1 MNFASNLQKLRKRE
15 NMSQEALAE
24 KLDVTRQSVS
34 KWESGASYPEMDKL
48 ISICKI
54 FNVDMDTL
62 VNGDVLDE
70 KKQDKETTI
79 NTKDL
84 LDKFNTLMKKI
95 VCLFES
101 MSFKE
106 IIEFLVTVFLLII
119 IILIGTIPKD
129 IIENLIGDGLLY
141 DIAYVGPTLNTIFCL
156 IVDILYSVFAIVVF
170 IYVLKI
176 KYLDRIKIKEETNKE
191 IVVKE
196 KEKRVEEVEK
206 VIIKDNNS
214 NSNSLTR
221 TLAKIIIYIIKF
233 FVVCFLI
240 GPLICIVVLAVMLGF
255 EVLFVFKGLPLI
267 GILLF
272 TIAGLIISALCFE
285 VPLNFV
291 INHKNNYKRVM
302 ITLLISLIIII
313 IGSIIFAFEFFSLTY
328 VDSLPIDVKT
338 KEITETLPMS
348 NDLNT
353 VGYYHNDIKYVVDDS
368 LTDKI
373 EVTVTYYDYL
383 VDYNIEVELHN
394 DSLLVYMNSPKEFS
408 FKDALDKISD
418 DIKDGKIYNYDR
430 LNEYK
435 VTIKTSNNNINIIKN
450 NNEEF
455 FNENN
460 S

>member
-1 MNFASNLQKLRKRE
+1 MFFASNLQKLRKRE

-62 VNGDVLDE
+62 VNGDVDIDSP
-70 KKQDKETTI
+70 DKEATI
-79 NTKDL
+79 NTKDI

-106 IIEFLVTVFLLII
+106 IIEFLVTVFLLVII
-119 IILIGTIPKD
+119 IIVGTIPKD
-129 IIENLIGDGLLY
+129 IIENLIGTNLLEG
-141 DIAYVGPTLNTIFCL
+141 ITYVGPTLNTLFRL
-156 IVDILYSVFAIVVF
+156 IVDILYSVFAIVIF
-170 IYVLKI
+170 AYVLKI
-176 KYLDRIKIKEETNKE
+176 KYLDRIKIKEDTDKE
-191 IVVKE
+191 IVAKV

-206 VIIKDNNS
+206 VIIKDNSS

-221 TLAKIIIYIIKF
+221 LLAKIIIYIIKF
-233 FVVCFLI
+233 FVVLFLFA
-240 GPLICIVVLAVMLGF
+240 PLICIVVLAVMLGF
-255 EVLFVFKGLPLI
+255 EVLFVIKGLPI
-267 GILLF
+267 VGILLW
-272 TIAGLIISALCFE
+272 TIAGLIITALCFE

-302 ITLLISLIIII
+302 ITLLISLVIVI
-313 IGSIIFAFEFFSLTY
+313 IGSIIFASHFFSITY
-328 VDSLPIDVKT
+328 VNELPKDVKT
-338 KEITETLPMS
+338 KEISETLPMT
-348 NDLNT
+348 NNFKT
-353 VGYYHNDIKYVVDDS
+353 IGYYYNDIEYVVDDS
-368 LTDKI
+368 LTDEI
-373 EVTVTYYDYL
+373 EVDVTYYDYL
-383 VDYNIEVELHN
+383 IDNNIEIEVHN
-394 DSLLVYMNSPKEFS
+394 NNLLVYMDSPKEFS
-408 FKDALDKISD
+408 FKEALDKVSK
-418 DIKDGKIYNYDR
+418 DIKDGKIYNYDK

-435 VTIKTSNNNINIIKN
+435 VTIKTSSNNINIIKN
-450 NNEEF
+450 NNKEF

>member
-1 MNFASNLQKLRKRE
+1 MFFASNLQKLRKRE

-62 VNGDVLDE
+62 VNGDVDIDSP
-70 KKQDKETTI
+70 DKEATI
-79 NTKDL
+79 NTKDI

-106 IIEFLVTVFLLII
+106 IIEFLVTVFLLVII
-119 IILIGTIPKD
+119 IIVGTIPKD
-129 IIENLIGDGLLY
+129 IIENLIGTNLLEG
-141 DIAYVGPTLNTIFCL
+141 ITYVGPTLNTLFRL
-156 IVDILYSVFAIVVF
+156 IVDILYSVFAIVIF
-170 IYVLKI
+170 AYVLKI
-176 KYLDRIKIKEETNKE
+176 KYLDRIKIKEDTDKE
-191 IVVKE
+191 IVAKV

-206 VIIKDNNS
+206 VIIKDNSS

-221 TLAKIIIYIIKF
+221 LLAKIIIYIIKF
-233 FVVCFLI
+233 FVVLFLFA
-240 GPLICIVVLAVMLGF
+240 PLICIVVLAVMLGF
-255 EVLFVFKGLPLI
+255 EVLFVIKGLPLL
-267 GILLF
+267 GILLW
-272 TIAGLIISALCFE
+272 TIAGIIISALCFE

-302 ITLLISLIIII
+302 ITLLISLVIVI
-313 IGSIIFAFEFFSLTY
+313 IGSIIFASHFFSITY
-328 VDSLPIDVKT
+328 VNELPKDVKT
-338 KEITETLPMS
+338 KEISETLPMT
-348 NDLNT
+348 NNFKT
-353 VGYYHNDIKYVVDDS
+353 IGYYYNDIEYVVDDS
-368 LTDKI
+368 LTDEI
-373 EVTVTYYDYL
+373 EVDVTYYNYL
-383 VDYNIEVELHN
+383 IDNNIEIEVHN
-394 DSLLVYMNSPKEFS
+394 NNLLVYMDSPKEFS
-408 FKDALDKISD
+408 FKEALDKVSK
-418 DIKDGKIYNYDR
+418 DIKDGKIYNYDK

-435 VTIKTSNNNINIIKN
+435 VTIKTSSNNINIIKN
-450 NNEEF
+450 NNKEF

>member
-15 NMSQEALAE
+15 NMSQEVLAE

-62 VNGDVLDE
+62 VNGDVDE
-70 KKQDKETTI
+70 KKDTNKEATI

-141 DIAYVGPTLNTIFCL
+141 DIAYVGPALNTIFTF
-156 IVDILYSVFAIVVF
+156 IVDILYSVFSIVIF

-176 KYLDRIKIKEETNKE
+176 KYLDRIKIKEDTDKE
-191 IVVKE
+191 IVAKE
-196 KEKRVEEVEK
+196 KEKRVEEVER
-206 VIIKDNNS
+206 VIIKDN

-233 FVVCFLI
+233 FVVLFLFA
-240 GPLICIVVLAVMLGF
+240 PLICIVVFAVMLGF
-255 EVLFVFKGLPLI
+255 EVLFVIKGLPLI
-267 GILLF
+267 GILLW
-272 TIAGLIISALCFE
+272 TIAGIIITSLCFE

-338 KEITETLPMS
+338 KEITETLPMTS
-348 NDLNT
+348 DFKT
-353 VGYYHNDIKYVVDDS
+353 IGYYHNDIEYVVDAS
-368 LTDKI
+368 LTDRV

-394 DSLLVYMNSPKEFS
+394 DNLLVYMDSPKEFS

-418 DIKDGKIYNYDR
+418 DIKDGKIYNYDK

-435 VTIKTSNNNINIIKN
+435 VTIKTSSNNSNIIDFLRN
-450 NNEEF
+450 
-455 FNENN
+455 
-460 S
+460 

>member
-1 MNFASNLQKLRKRE
+1 MNFVSNLQKLRKRE

-62 VNGDVLDE
+62 VNGVLDE

-79 NTKDL
+79 NTKDI

-141 DIAYVGPTLNTIFCL
+141 DIAYVGPVLNTIFCL
-156 IVDILYSVFAIVVF
+156 IIDILYSVFAIVVF

-176 KYLDRIKIKEETNKE
+176 KYLDRIKIKEDVNKE

-206 VIIKDNNS
+206 VIIKDNTG
-214 NSNSLTR
+214 SNSLTR
-221 TLAKIIIYIIKF
+221 LLAKIIIYIIKF
-233 FVVCFLI
+233 FVVLFLFA
-240 GPLICIVVLAVMLGF
+240 PLICIVVLAVMLGF
-255 EVLFVFKGLPLI
+255 EVLFVIKGLPLI
-267 GILLF
+267 GILLW
-272 TIAGLIISALCFE
+272 TIAGIIISALCFE

-328 VDSLPIDVKT
+328 VDDLPKDVKT
-338 KEITETLPMS
+338 KEISETLPMT
-348 NDLNT
+348 NDFKT
-353 VGYYHNDIKYVVDDS
+353 IGYYHNDIEYVVDDS

-394 DSLLVYMNSPKEFS
+394 DNLLVYMDSPKEFS
-408 FKDALDKISD
+408 FKDALDEISD
-418 DIKDGKIYNYDR
+418 DIKEGKIYNYDR

-435 VTIKTSNNNINIIKN
+435 VTIKTSSNNIDIIKS
-450 NNEEF
+450 NNERYID
-455 FNENN
+455 EN
-460 S
+460 

>member
-1 MNFASNLQKLRKRE
+1 MNFASNLQKLRKKE

-24 KLDVTRQSVS
+24 RLDVTRQSVS

-62 VNGDVLDE
+62 VNGDVLEE
-70 KKQDKETTI
+70 KTQEKETVI

-106 IIEFLVTVFLLII
+106 IIEFLVTVFLLIL
-119 IILIGTIPKD
+119 IILVGTIPKD
-129 IIENLIGDGLLY
+129 IIENLIGTNLLY
-141 DIAYVGPTLNTIFCL
+141 GITYVGPTLNTIFRL
-156 IVDILYSVFAIVVF
+156 IVDILYSVFAIVIF

-176 KYLDRIKIKEETNKE
+176 KYLDRIKIKEDINKE
-191 IVVKE
+191 IVAKV

-206 VIIKDNNS
+206 VIIKDNS
-214 NSNSLTR
+214 SNSLSR

-233 FVVCFLI
+233 FIICFLAA
-240 GPLICIVVLAVMLGF
+240 PLICIVVLAVLLGF
-255 EVLFVFKGLPLI
+255 EVLFVFKGLPII

-348 NDLNT
+348 DDLNT
-353 VGYYHNDIKYVVDDS
+353 VGYYHNDIEYVVDDS

-383 VDYNIEVELHN
+383 VDNNIEVELHN
-394 DSLLVYMNSPKEFS
+394 NNLLIYEGSPKEFS
-408 FKDALDKISD
+408 FKEAIDKISD
-418 DIKDGKIYNYDR
+418 DIKDGKIYNYDK
-430 LNEYK
+430 LYEYK
-435 VTIKTSNNNINIIKN
+435 VTIKTSSNNIDIINRN
-450 NNEEF
+450 NLAF
-455 FNENN
+455 YDENN

>member
-1 MNFASNLQKLRKRE
+1 MNFASNLQKLRKE
-15 NMSQEALAE
+15 ANISQEALAE

-62 VNGDVLDE
+62 VNGDVLEE
-70 KKQDKETTI
+70 KKQDKESTI

-95 VCLFES
+95 VFLFES

-129 IIENLIGDGLLY
+129 IIENLIGTNLLY
-141 DIAYVGPTLNTIFCL
+141 GITYVGPTLNTIFRL
-156 IVDILYSVFAIVVF
+156 IVDILYSVFSIVIF

-176 KYLDRIKIKEETNKE
+176 KYLDRIKIKEDTNKE
-191 IVVKE
+191 IVAKV

-206 VIIKDNNS
+206 VIIKDNS
-214 NSNSLTR
+214 SSNSLTR

-233 FVVCFLI
+233 FIILFLLLPLI
-240 GPLICIVVLAVMLGF
+240 GIVVLAVMLGF

-267 GILLF
+267 GILLW
-272 TIAGLIISALCFE
+272 TIALFIISALCFE

-302 ITLLISLIIII
+302 ITLLVSLVIII

-328 VDSLPIDVKT
+328 VDGLPKDVKT
-338 KEITETLPMS
+338 KEIRETLPMT
-348 NDLNT
+348 NDFKT
-353 VGYYHNDIKYVVDDS
+353 IGYYYNDIDYVVDDS

-373 EVTVTYYDYL
+373 EVNVTYYDYL
-383 VDYNIEVELHN
+383 IDNNIKIEVHN
-394 DSLLVYMNSPKEFS
+394 SNLLVYMDSPKEFS
-408 FKDALDKISD
+408 FKDALDEVSN
-418 DIKDGKIYNYDR
+418 DIKEGKIYNYDK

-435 VTIKTSNNNINIIKN
+435 VTIKTSSNNINIIKSN
-450 NNEEF
+450 NKAY

>member
-34 KWESGASYPEMDKL
+34 KWESGATYPEMDKL

-62 VNGDVLDE
+62 VNGDVEEESKQE
-70 KKQDKETTI
+70 KDSSI

-84 LDKFNTLMKKI
+84 LNKFNILMKKI

-106 IIEFLVTVFLLII
+106 IIEFLVTVFLLIL
-119 IILIGTIPKD
+119 LISAGTIAKD
-129 IIENLIGDGLLY
+129 IIENLIGTNLLY
-141 DIAYVGPTLNTIFCL
+141 GITYVGPTLNTIFRL
-156 IVDILYSVFAIVVF
+156 IVDILYIFFSIVIF

-176 KYLDRIKIKEETNKE
+176 KYLDRIKIKENTDKE
-191 IVVKE
+191 IVIKE

-206 VIIKDNNS
+206 VIIKDD
-214 NSNSLTR
+214 NSNSLSK
-221 TLAKIIIYIIKF
+221 TLAKIMIYIIKF
-233 FVVCFLI
+233 FIICFLVA
-240 GPLICIVVLAVMLGF
+240 PLICIIVLAVILGF

-267 GILLF
+267 GILLW
-272 TIAGLIISALCFE
+272 TIVALIISAICFE

-291 INHKNNYKRVM
+291 INHKNNYKRIM

-328 VDSLPIDVKT
+328 VDNLPKNVKT
-338 KEITETLPMS
+338 KEITETVPMS
-348 NDLNT
+348 NDLKM
-353 VGYYHNDIKYVVDDS
+353 VEYYHNDVEYVVDDS

-383 VDYNIEVELHN
+383 IDNNIEVKLHN
-394 DSLLVYMNSPKEFS
+394 NNLLIYISSPKEFS
-408 FKDALDKISD
+408 FKKVIDKISD
-418 DIKDGKIYNYDR
+418 DIKDGKIYNYDK

-435 VTIKTSNNNINIIKN
+435 VTIKASRNNIDIISKN
-450 NNEEF
+450 NLDF

-460 S
+460 F

>member
-1 MNFASNLQKLRKRE
+1 MFFASNLQKLRKKE

-141 DIAYVGPTLNTIFCL
+141 DIAYVGPALNTIFTF
-156 IVDILYSVFAIVVF
+156 IIDILYSVFAIVVF

-176 KYLDRIKIKEETNKE
+176 KYLDRIKIKEDVNKE

-196 KEKRVEEVEK
+196 KEKKVEEVEK
-206 VIIKDNNS
+206 VIIKDNTG
-214 NSNSLTR
+214 SNSLTR
-221 TLAKIIIYIIKF
+221 LLAKIIIYIIKF
-233 FVVCFLI
+233 FVVLFLFA
-240 GPLICIVVLAVMLGF
+240 PLICIVVLAVMLGF
-255 EVLFVFKGLPLI
+255 EVLFVIKGLPLI
-267 GILLF
+267 GILLW
-272 TIAGLIISALCFE
+272 TIAGIIISALCFE

-328 VDSLPIDVKT
+328 VDSLPIDIKT
-338 KEITETLPMS
+338 KEISETLPMT
-348 NDLNT
+348 NDFKT
-353 VGYYHNDIKYVVDDS
+353 IGYYHNDIEYVVDDN

-394 DSLLVYMNSPKEFS
+394 DNLLVYMDSPKEFS
-408 FKDALDKISD
+408 FKDALDEISD
-418 DIKDGKIYNYDR
+418 DIKGGKIYNYDK

-435 VTIKTSNNNINIIKN
+435 VTIKTSSNNIDIIKN
-450 NNEEF
+450 NNESY

>member
-1 MNFASNLQKLRKRE
+1 MFFASNLQKLRKRE

-54 FNVDMDTL
+54 FSVDMDTL

-79 NTKDL
+79 NTKDI

-119 IILIGTIPKD
+119 IILIGTVPKD

-141 DIAYVGPTLNTIFCL
+141 DIAYVGPALNTIFTF
-156 IVDILYSVFAIVVF
+156 IIDILYSVFSIVIF

-176 KYLDRIKIKEETNKE
+176 KYLDRIKIKEDTDKE

-206 VIIKDNNS
+206 VIIKDT

-233 FVVCFLI
+233 FVVLFLFA
-240 GPLICIVVLAVMLGF
+240 PLICIVVLAVMLGF
-255 EVLFVFKGLPLI
+255 EVLFVIKGLPLI
-267 GILLF
+267 GILLW

-313 IGSIIFAFEFFSLTY
+313 IGSIIFAFEFFSITY

-348 NDLNT
+348 NDFKT
-353 VGYYHNDIKYVVDDS
+353 IGYYHNDIEYVVDDS
-368 LTDKI
+368 LTDRVEI
-373 EVTVTYYDYL
+373 TVTYYDYL
-383 VDYNIEVELHN
+383 INNNVEIDVH
-394 DSLLVYMNSPKEFS
+394 DSNLLVYIDSPKEFS
-408 FKDALDKISD
+408 FKEALDKISE
-418 DIKDGKIYNYDR
+418 DIKDGKIYNYDK

-435 VTIKTSNNNINIIKN
+435 VTIKTSSNNINIIKN
-450 NNEEF
+450 NNKEF

>member
-141 DIAYVGPTLNTIFCL
+141 DIAYVGPTLDTIFCL
-156 IVDILYSVFAIVVF
+156 IVDILYSVFSIVIF

-206 VIIKDNNS
+206 VIIKDNN
-214 NSNSLTR
+214 NSLTR

-233 FVVCFLI
+233 FVVLFLFA
-240 GPLICIVVLAVMLGF
+240 PLICIVVLAVMLGF
-255 EVLFVFKGLPLI
+255 EVLFVMKGLPLI
-267 GILLF
+267 GILLW
-272 TIAGLIISALCFE
+272 TIAGLIISVLCFE

-328 VDSLPIDVKT
+328 VDSLPKNVKT

-394 DSLLVYMNSPKEFS
+394 DSLLVYMDSPKEFS
-408 FKDALDKISD
+408 FKDALDEISD

-435 VTIKTSNNNINIIKN
+435 VTIKTSSNNIDIIKN
-450 NNEEF
+450 NNESY

>member
-1 MNFASNLQKLRKRE
+1 MNFASNLQKLRKKA

-24 KLDVTRQSVS
+24 LLDVTRQSVS
-34 KWESGASYPEMDKL
+34 KWESSVTYPEMDKL

-62 VNGDVLDE
+62 VNGNVLEE
-70 KKQDKETTI
+70 KKQEKDSTI

-119 IILIGTIPKD
+119 ILLIGTVPKD
-129 IIENLIGDGLLY
+129 IIENLIGTNLLY
-141 DIAYVGPTLNTIFCL
+141 GITYVGPTLNTIFRL
-156 IVDILYSVFAIVVF
+156 IVDILYSVFAIVIF

-176 KYLDRIKIKEETNKE
+176 KYLDRIKIKEDSNKE

-206 VIIKDNNS
+206 VIIKDNS
-214 NSNSLTR
+214 SNSLTR
-221 TLAKIIIYIIKF
+221 TLANIIIYIVKF
-233 FVVCFLI
+233 FVVCFLAA
-240 GPLICIVVLAVMLGF
+240 PLICIVVLAVVLGF
-255 EVLFVFKGLPLI
+255 LVLFVIKGIPLV

-272 TIAGLIISALCFE
+272 TVAGLIISALCFE

-302 ITLLISLIIII
+302 ISLLVSIIIII

-328 VDSLPIDVKT
+328 VDELPKDAKR

-348 NDLNT
+348 NNLRT
-353 VGYYHNDIKYVVDDS
+353 VGYYRSDIEFIEDDTLS
-368 LTDKI
+368 NTI

-383 VDYNIEVELHN
+383 VDNNIEIDIHDN
-394 DSLLVYMNSPKEFS
+394 NLLIYEDSPKEFS
-408 FKDALDKISD
+408 FKEALDKVSD
-418 DIKDGKIYNYDR
+418 DIKEGKVYNYDR
-430 LNEYK
+430 LYDYK
-435 VTIKTSNNNINIIKN
+435 VTIKTSSDNINIIKSN
-450 NNEEF
+450 NKTFN
-455 FNENN
+455 NENN

>member
-34 KWESGASYPEMDKL
+34 KWESGATYPEMDKL

-62 VNGDVLDE
+62 VNGDVEEESKQE
-70 KKQDKETTI
+70 KDSSI

-84 LDKFNTLMKKI
+84 LNKFNILMKKI

-106 IIEFLVTVFLLII
+106 IIEFLVTVFLLIL
-119 IILIGTIPKD
+119 LISAGTIAKD
-129 IIENLIGDGLLY
+129 IIENLIGTNLLY
-141 DIAYVGPTLNTIFCL
+141 GITYVGPTLNTIFRL
-156 IVDILYSVFAIVVF
+156 IVDILYIFFSIVIF

-176 KYLDRIKIKEETNKE
+176 KYLDRIKIKENTDKE
-191 IVVKE
+191 IVIKE

-206 VIIKDNNS
+206 VIIKDD
-214 NSNSLTR
+214 NSNSLSR

-233 FVVCFLI
+233 FIICFLVA
-240 GPLICIVVLAVMLGF
+240 PLICIIVLALILGF

-267 GILLF
+267 GILLW
-272 TIAGLIISALCFE
+272 TIVALMISAICFE

-291 INHKNNYKRVM
+291 INHKNNYKRIM

-328 VDSLPIDVKT
+328 VDNLPKDAKT
-338 KEITETLPMS
+338 KEITETVPMS
-348 NDLNT
+348 NDLRI
-353 VGYYHNDIKYVVDDS
+353 VEYYHNDVEYVVDDS
-368 LTDKI
+368 LTDEV

-383 VDYNIEVELHN
+383 IDNNIEVELHN
-394 DSLLVYMNSPKEFS
+394 NNLLIYMGGPKEFS
-408 FKDALDKISD
+408 FKKAIDKISD
-418 DIKDGKIYNYDR
+418 DIKDGKIYNYDK
-430 LNEYK
+430 LKEYK
-435 VTIKTSNNNINIIKN
+435 VTIKASRNNIDIIYKN
-450 NNEEF
+450 NLDF

-460 S
+460 F

>member
-1 MNFASNLQKLRKRE
+1 MFFASNLQKLRKRE

-62 VNGDVLDE
+62 VNGDVE
-70 KKQDKETTI
+70 KNIKQDKESSI

-106 IIEFLVTVFLLII
+106 IIEFLVTVFLLIL
-119 IILIGTIPKD
+119 IILIGTIPKEL
-129 IIENLIGDGLLY
+129 IESLIGNGLLY
-141 DIAYVGPTLNTIFCL
+141 DIGYIGPTLNNIFRL
-156 IVDILYSVFAIVVF
+156 IVDILYSVFSIVVF

-176 KYLDRIKIKEETNKE
+176 KYLDRIKIKEDTDKE

-206 VIIKDNNS
+206 IIIKDNNS
-214 NSNSLTR
+214 SNSLTR

-240 GPLICIVVLAVMLGF
+240 APLICIVVFAVMIGF
-255 EVLFVFKGLPLI
+255 LVLFVVKGLPLL
-267 GILLF
+267 GILLWV
-272 TIAGLIISALCFE
+272 IAALIISAICFE

-291 INHKNNYKRVM
+291 INHKNNYKRIM

-313 IGSIIFAFEFFSLTY
+313 IGSIIFAFHFFSITY
-328 VDSLPIDVKT
+328 VDSLPSDAKT
-338 KEITETLPMS
+338 KEIKEIYNMNSELTIYD
-348 NDLNT
+348 N
-353 VGYYHNDIKYVVDDS
+353 YYTDIEYVIDDS

-373 EVTVTYYDYL
+373 EVSVTYYDYL
-383 VDYNIEVELHN
+383 IDRNIEIELHN
-394 DSLLVYMNSPKEFS
+394 NNLTIYEDGPKELS
-408 FKDALDKISD
+408 FNKILDKISD
-418 DIKDGKIYNYDR
+418 DFKDKKIYNYDK

-435 VTIKTSNNNINIIKN
+435 VTIKSSSNNINIIKN
-450 NNEEF
+450 N
-455 FNENN
+455 

>member
-79 NTKDL
+79 NTKDI

-141 DIAYVGPTLNTIFCL
+141 DIAYVGPAFNTIFTF
-156 IVDILYSVFAIVVF
+156 IIDILYSVFAIVVF

-176 KYLDRIKIKEETNKE
+176 KYLDRIKIKEDVNKE

-196 KEKRVEEVEK
+196 KEKKVEEVEK
-206 VIIKDNNS
+206 VIIKDNTG
-214 NSNSLTR
+214 SNSLTR
-221 TLAKIIIYIIKF
+221 LLAKIIIYIIKF
-233 FVVCFLI
+233 FVVLFLFA
-240 GPLICIVVLAVMLGF
+240 PLICIVVLAVMLGF
-255 EVLFVFKGLPLI
+255 EVLFVIKGLPLI
-267 GILLF
+267 GILLW
-272 TIAGLIISALCFE
+272 TIAGIIISALCFE

-313 IGSIIFAFEFFSLTY
+313 IGSIIFSFEFFSLTY
-328 VDSLPIDVKT
+328 VDSLPIDIKT
-338 KEITETLPMS
+338 KEISETLPMT
-348 NDLNT
+348 NDFKT
-353 VGYYHNDIKYVVDDS
+353 IGYYHNDIEYVVDDS

-418 DIKDGKIYNYDR
+418 DIKDGKIYNYDK

-435 VTIKTSNNNINIIKN
+435 VTIKTSSNNIDIIKN
-450 NNEEF
+450 NNESY

>member
-1 MNFASNLQKLRKRE
+1 MFFASNLQKLRKRE
-15 NMSQEALAE
+15 NMSQEALTE

-62 VNGDVLDE
+62 VNGDVDIE
-70 KKQDKETTI
+70 KVDKESSI

-106 IIEFLVTVFLLII
+106 IIEFLVTVFLLIL
-119 IILIGTIPKD
+119 IILIGTIPKEL
-129 IIENLIGDGLLY
+129 IESLIGNGLLY
-141 DIAYVGPTLNTIFCL
+141 DIGYIGPTLNNIFRL
-156 IVDILYSVFAIVVF
+156 IVDILYSVFSIVVF

-176 KYLDRIKIKEETNKE
+176 KYLDRIKIKEDTDKE

-206 VIIKDNNS
+206 IIIKDNNS
-214 NSNSLTR
+214 SNSLTR

-233 FVVCFLI
+233 FVVCFLVV
-240 GPLICIVVLAVMLGF
+240 PLICIVVFAVMIGF
-255 EVLFVFKGLPLI
+255 LVLFVVKGLPLL
-267 GILLF
+267 GVLLWV
-272 TIAGLIISALCFE
+272 IASLIISAICFE

-291 INHKNNYKRVM
+291 INHKNNYKRIM

-313 IGSIIFAFEFFSLTY
+313 IGSIIFAFNFFSITY
-328 VDSLPIDVKT
+328 VDSLPNDVKT
-338 KEITETLPMS
+338 KEIKEIYNMNSELTIYD
-348 NDLNT
+348 N
-353 VGYYHNDIKYVVDDS
+353 YYTDIEYVIDDS

-373 EVTVTYYDYL
+373 EVSVTYYDYL
-383 VDYNIEVELHN
+383 IDRNIEIELHN
-394 DSLLVYMNSPKEFS
+394 NNLTIYEDGPKELS
-408 FKDALDKISD
+408 FNKILDKISD
-418 DIKDGKIYNYDR
+418 DFKDKKIYNYDK

-435 VTIKTSNNNINIIKN
+435 VTIKSSSNNINIIKN
-450 NNEEF
+450 NY
-455 FNENN
+455 
-460 S
+460 

>member
-1 MNFASNLQKLRKRE
+1 MFFASNLQKLRKRE

-62 VNGDVLDE
+62 VNGDVDE
-70 KKQDKETTI
+70 KKDTNKETTI

-141 DIAYVGPTLNTIFCL
+141 DIAYVGPALNTIFTF
-156 IVDILYSVFAIVVF
+156 IVDILYSVFSIVIF

-176 KYLDRIKIKEETNKE
+176 KYLDRIKINEDTDKE
-191 IVVKE
+191 IVAKV
-196 KEKRVEEVEK
+196 KEKRVEEVER
-206 VIIKDNNS
+206 VIIKDN

-233 FVVCFLI
+233 FVVLFLFA
-240 GPLICIVVLAVMLGF
+240 PLICIVVFAVMLGF
-255 EVLFVFKGLPLI
+255 EVLFVIKGLPLI
-267 GILLF
+267 GILLW
-272 TIAGLIISALCFE
+272 TIAGIIITSLCFE

-338 KEITETLPMS
+338 KDIIETLPMTS
-348 NDLNT
+348 DFKT
-353 VGYYHNDIKYVVDDS
+353 IGYYHNDIKYVVDDS
-368 LTDKI
+368 LTDRV

-394 DSLLVYMNSPKEFS
+394 DNLLVYMDSPKEFS

-418 DIKDGKIYNYDR
+418 DIKDGKIYNYDK

-435 VTIKTSNNNINIIKN
+435 VTIKTSSDNINIIKN
-450 NNEEF
+450 NNKEF

>member
-1 MNFASNLQKLRKRE
+1 MNFASNLQKLRKKE

-24 KLDVTRQSVS
+24 RLDVTRQSVS

-62 VNGDVLDE
+62 VNGDVLEE
-70 KKQDKETTI
+70 KTQEKETVI

-106 IIEFLVTVFLLII
+106 IIEFLVTVFLLIL
-119 IILIGTIPKD
+119 IILVGTIPKD
-129 IIENLIGDGLLY
+129 IIENLIGTNLLY
-141 DIAYVGPTLNTIFCL
+141 GITYVGPTLNTIFRL
-156 IVDILYSVFAIVVF
+156 IVDILYSVFAIVIF

-176 KYLDRIKIKEETNKE
+176 KYLDRIKIKEDINKE
-191 IVVKE
+191 IVAKV

-206 VIIKDNNS
+206 VIIKDNS
-214 NSNSLTR
+214 SNSLSR

-233 FVVCFLI
+233 FVVCFLAA
-240 GPLICIVVLAVMLGF
+240 PLICIVVLAVMLGF
-255 EVLFVFKGLPLI
+255 EVLFVFKGLPII

-328 VDSLPIDVKT
+328 VDSLPKDAKT

-348 NDLNT
+348 DDLTT
-353 VGYYHNDIKYVVDDS
+353 VGYYHNDIEYVVDDS

-383 VDYNIEVELHN
+383 VDNNIEVELHN
-394 DSLLVYMNSPKEFS
+394 NNLLIYEGSPKEFS
-408 FKDALDKISD
+408 FKEAIEKISD
-418 DIKDGKIYNYDR
+418 DIKDGKIYNYDK
-430 LNEYK
+430 LYEYK
-435 VTIKTSNNNINIIKN
+435 VTIKTSSNNIDIINSN
-450 NNEEF
+450 NLAF
-455 FNENN
+455 YDENN

>member
-1 MNFASNLQKLRKRE
+1 MNFASNLQKLRKKE

-34 KWESGASYPEMDKL
+34 KWESGSSYPEMDKL

-141 DIAYVGPTLNTIFCL
+141 DIAYVGPVLNTIFCL
-156 IVDILYSVFAIVVF
+156 IIDILYSVFAIVVF

-214 NSNSLTR
+214 NSLTR

-240 GPLICIVVLAVMLGF
+240 GPLICIVALAVMLGF
-255 EVLFVFKGLPLI
+255 EVLFVIKGLPLI
-267 GILLF
+267 GILLW
-272 TIAGLIISALCFE
+272 TIAGIIISALCFE

-328 VDSLPIDVKT
+328 VDSLPIDIKT
-338 KEITETLPMS
+338 KEISETLPMT
-348 NDLNT
+348 NDFKT
-353 VGYYHNDIKYVVDDS
+353 IGYYHNDIEYVVDDN

-394 DSLLVYMNSPKEFS
+394 DNLLVYMDNPKEFS
-408 FKDALDKISD
+408 FKDALDEISA

-435 VTIKTSNNNINIIKN
+435 VTIKTSSNNIDIIKN
-450 NNEEF
+450 NNKEF

>member
-106 IIEFLVTVFLLII
+106 IIEFLVTVFLLTI

-141 DIAYVGPTLNTIFCL
+141 DIAYVGPVLNTIFCL
-156 IVDILYSVFAIVVF
+156 IIDILYSVFAIVVF

-176 KYLDRIKIKEETNKE
+176 KYLDRIKIKEDVNKE

-196 KEKRVEEVEK
+196 KEKKVEEVEK
-206 VIIKDNNS
+206 VIIKDNTG
-214 NSNSLTR
+214 SNSLTR
-221 TLAKIIIYIIKF
+221 LLAKIIIYIIKF
-233 FVVCFLI
+233 FVVLFLFA
-240 GPLICIVVLAVMLGF
+240 PLICIVVLAVMLGF
-255 EVLFVFKGLPLI
+255 EVLFVIKGLPLI
-267 GILLF
+267 GILLW
-272 TIAGLIISALCFE
+272 TIAGIIISALCFE

-328 VDSLPIDVKT
+328 VDSLPIDIKT
-338 KEITETLPMS
+338 KEITETLPMT
-348 NDLNT
+348 NDFKT
-353 VGYYHNDIKYVVDDS
+353 IGYYHNDIEYVVDDN

-394 DSLLVYMNSPKEFS
+394 DNLLVYMDSPKEFS
-408 FKDALDKISD
+408 FKDALDEISD
-418 DIKDGKIYNYDR
+418 DIKGGKIYNYDK

-435 VTIKTSNNNINIIKN
+435 VTIKTSSNNIDIIKN
-450 NNEEF
+450 NNESY

>member
-1 MNFASNLQKLRKRE
+1 MNFASNLQKLRKKE
-15 NMSQEALAE
+15 NMSQEVLAE
-24 KLDVTRQSVS
+24 RLDVTRQSVS

-62 VNGDVLDE
+62 VNGDVLEE
-70 KKQDKETTI
+70 KTQEKETVI

-106 IIEFLVTVFLLII
+106 IIEFLVTVFLLIL
-119 IILIGTIPKD
+119 IILVGTIPKD
-129 IIENLIGDGLLY
+129 IIENLIGTNLLY
-141 DIAYVGPTLNTIFCL
+141 GITYVGPTLNTIFRL
-156 IVDILYSVFAIVVF
+156 IVDILYSVFAIVIF

-176 KYLDRIKIKEETNKE
+176 KYLDRIKIKEDINKE
-191 IVVKE
+191 IVAKV

-206 VIIKDNNS
+206 VIIKDNS
-214 NSNSLTR
+214 SNSLSR

-233 FVVCFLI
+233 FVVCFLAA
-240 GPLICIVVLAVMLGF
+240 PLICIVVLAVLLGF
-255 EVLFVFKGLPLI
+255 EVLFVFKGLPII

-328 VDSLPIDVKT
+328 VDSLPKDAKT

-348 NDLNT
+348 DDLNT
-353 VGYYHNDIKYVVDDS
+353 VGYYHNDIEYVVDDS

-373 EVTVTYYDYL
+373 EVTVTYYYYL
-383 VDYNIEVELHN
+383 VDNNIEVELHN
-394 DSLLVYMNSPKEFS
+394 NNLLIYEGSPKEFS
-408 FKDALDKISD
+408 FKEAIDKISD
-418 DIKDGKIYNYDR
+418 DIKDGKIYNYDK
-430 LNEYK
+430 LYEYK
-435 VTIKTSNNNINIIKN
+435 VTIKTSSNNIDIINRN
-450 NNEEF
+450 NLAF
-455 FNENN
+455 YDENN

>member
-1 MNFASNLQKLRKRE
+1 MFFASNLQKLRKKE

-141 DIAYVGPTLNTIFCL
+141 DIAYVGPALNTIFTF
-156 IVDILYSVFAIVVF
+156 IIDILYSVFAIVVF

-176 KYLDRIKIKEETNKE
+176 KYLDRIKIKEDVNKE

-196 KEKRVEEVEK
+196 KEKKVEEVEK
-206 VIIKDNNS
+206 VIIKDNS
-214 NSNSLTR
+214 SNSLSR

-233 FVVCFLI
+233 FIICFLVA
-240 GPLICIVVLAVMLGF
+240 PLICIVVLAVMLGF
-255 EVLFVFKGLPLI
+255 EVLFIIKGLPLI
-267 GILLF
+267 GILLW
-272 TIAGLIISALCFE
+272 TIAGLIISAFCFE

-348 NDLNT
+348 NDFKT
-353 VGYYHNDIKYVVDDS
+353 IGYYHNDIEYVVDDS
-368 LTDKI
+368 LTDRVEI
-373 EVTVTYYDYL
+373 TVTYYDYL
-383 VDYNIEVELHN
+383 INNNVEIDVH
-394 DSLLVYMNSPKEFS
+394 DSNLLVYIDSPKEFS
-408 FKDALDKISD
+408 FKEALDKISD
-418 DIKDGKIYNYDR
+418 DIKDGKIYNYDK
-430 LNEYK
+430 LYEYK

-450 NNEEF
+450 NNKEF

>member
-34 KWESGASYPEMDKL
+34 KWESGATYPEMDKL

-62 VNGDVLDE
+62 VNGDVEEENKLE
-70 KKQDKETTI
+70 KDSSI

-84 LDKFNTLMKKI
+84 LNKFNILMKKI

-106 IIEFLVTVFLLII
+106 IIEFLVTVFLLIL
-119 IILIGTIPKD
+119 LISAGTIAKD
-129 IIENLIGDGLLY
+129 IIENLIGTNILY
-141 DIAYVGPTLNTIFCL
+141 GITYVGPTLNTIFRL
-156 IVDILYSVFAIVVF
+156 IVDILYIFFSIVIF

-176 KYLDRIKIKEETNKE
+176 KYLDRIKIKENTDKE
-191 IVVKE
+191 IVIKE

-206 VIIKDNNS
+206 VIIKDD
-214 NSNSLTR
+214 NSNSLSK
-221 TLAKIIIYIIKF
+221 TLAKIMIYIIKF
-233 FVVCFLI
+233 FIICFLVA
-240 GPLICIVVLAVMLGF
+240 PLICIIVLAVILGF

-267 GILLF
+267 GILLW
-272 TIAGLIISALCFE
+272 TIVALIISAICFE

-291 INHKNNYKRVM
+291 INHKNNYKRIM

-328 VDSLPIDVKT
+328 VDNLPKNVKT
-338 KEITETLPMS
+338 KEITETVPMS
-348 NDLNT
+348 NDLKM
-353 VGYYHNDIKYVVDDS
+353 VEYYHNDVEYVVDDS

-383 VDYNIEVELHN
+383 IDNNIEVKLHN
-394 DSLLVYMNSPKEFS
+394 NNLLIYISSPKEFS
-408 FKDALDKISD
+408 FKKVIDKISD
-418 DIKDGKIYNYDR
+418 DIKGGKIYNYDK

-435 VTIKTSNNNINIIKN
+435 VTIKASRNNIDIISKN
-450 NNEEF
+450 NLDF

-460 S
+460 F

>member
-1 MNFASNLQKLRKRE
+1 MFFASNLQKLRKKE

-141 DIAYVGPTLNTIFCL
+141 DIAYVGPALNTIFTF

-196 KEKRVEEVEK
+196 KEKKVEEVEK
-206 VIIKDNNS
+206 VIIKDNTG
-214 NSNSLTR
+214 SNSLTR
-221 TLAKIIIYIIKF
+221 LLAKIIIYIIKF
-233 FVVCFLI
+233 FVVLFLFA
-240 GPLICIVVLAVMLGF
+240 PLICIVVLAVMLGF

-267 GILLF
+267 GILLW
-272 TIAGLIISALCFE
+272 TIAALIITELCFE

-302 ITLLISLIIII
+302 ITLLTSLIIII
-313 IGSIIFAFEFFSLTY
+313 IGSIIFAFEFFYLTY
-328 VDSLPIDVKT
+328 VDSLPEDVET
-338 KEITETLPMS
+338 KEIRDTLPMTS
-348 NDLNT
+348 DFKT
-353 VGYYHNDIKYVVDDS
+353 IGYYHDDIKYVIDDS

-373 EVTVTYYDYL
+373 EVAVTYYDYL

-394 DSLLVYMNSPKEFS
+394 DNLLVYMDSPKEFS

-418 DIKDGKIYNYDR
+418 DIKDGKVYNYDK

-435 VTIKTSNNNINIIKN
+435 VTIKTSSNNINIIKN
-450 NNEEF
+450 NNKEF

>member
-1 MNFASNLQKLRKRE
+1 MNFASNLQKLRKKE

-24 KLDVTRQSVS
+24 RLDVTRQSVS

-62 VNGDVLDE
+62 VNGDVLEE
-70 KKQDKETTI
+70 KTQEKETVI

-106 IIEFLVTVFLLII
+106 IIEFLVTVFLLIL
-119 IILIGTIPKD
+119 IILVGTIPKD
-129 IIENLIGDGLLY
+129 IIENLIGTNLLY
-141 DIAYVGPTLNTIFCL
+141 GITYVGPTLNTIFRL
-156 IVDILYSVFAIVVF
+156 IVDILYSVFAIVIF

-176 KYLDRIKIKEETNKE
+176 KYLDRIKIKEDINKE
-191 IVVKE
+191 IVAKV

-206 VIIKDNNS
+206 VIIKDNS
-214 NSNSLTR
+214 SNSLSR

-233 FVVCFLI
+233 FVVCFLAA
-240 GPLICIVVLAVMLGF
+240 PLICIVVLAVLLGF
-255 EVLFVFKGLPLI
+255 EVLFVFKGLPII

-328 VDSLPIDVKT
+328 VDSLPKDVKT

-348 NDLNT
+348 DDLTT
-353 VGYYHNDIKYVVDDS
+353 VGYYHNDIEYVVDDS

-383 VDYNIEVELHN
+383 VDNNIEVELHN
-394 DSLLVYMNSPKEFS
+394 NNLLIYEGSPKEFS
-408 FKDALDKISD
+408 FKEAIDKISD
-418 DIKDGKIYNYDR
+418 DIKDGKIYNYDK
-430 LNEYK
+430 LYEYK
-435 VTIKTSNNNINIIKN
+435 VTIKTSSNNIDIINRN
-450 NNEEF
+450 NLAF
-455 FNENN
+455 YDENN

>member
-1 MNFASNLQKLRKRE
+1 MNFASNLQKLRKKE

-24 KLDVTRQSVS
+24 RLDVTRQSVS

-62 VNGDVLDE
+62 VNGDVLEE
-70 KKQDKETTI
+70 KTQEKETVI

-106 IIEFLVTVFLLII
+106 IIEFLVTVFLLIL
-119 IILIGTIPKD
+119 IILVGTIPKD
-129 IIENLIGDGLLY
+129 IIENLIGTNLLY
-141 DIAYVGPTLNTIFCL
+141 GITYVGPTLNTIFRL
-156 IVDILYSVFAIVVF
+156 IVDILYSVFAIVIF

-176 KYLDRIKIKEETNKE
+176 KYLDRIKIKEDINKE
-191 IVVKE
+191 IVAKV

-206 VIIKDNNS
+206 VIIKDNS
-214 NSNSLTR
+214 SNSLSR

-233 FVVCFLI
+233 FVVCFLAA
-240 GPLICIVVLAVMLGF
+240 PLICIVVLAVMLGF
-255 EVLFVFKGLPLI
+255 EVLFVFKGLPII

-272 TIAGLIISALCFE
+272 TIAGIIISALCFE

-302 ITLLISLIIII
+302 ITLFLSLIIII

-328 VDSLPIDVKT
+328 VDSLPKDAKT

-348 NDLNT
+348 NDFKT
-353 VGYYHNDIKYVVDDS
+353 IGYYHNDIEYVVDDN

-383 VDYNIEVELHN
+383 VDNNIEVELHN
-394 DSLLVYMNSPKEFS
+394 NNLLIYEGSPKEFS
-408 FKDALDKISD
+408 FKEAIEKISD

-450 NNEEF
+450 NNEVF

>member
-1 MNFASNLQKLRKRE
+1 MNFASNLQKLRKKE

-24 KLDVTRQSVS
+24 RLDVTRQSVS

-62 VNGDVLDE
+62 VNGDVLEE
-70 KKQDKETTI
+70 KTQEKETVI

-129 IIENLIGDGLLY
+129 IIENLIGTNLLY
-141 DIAYVGPTLNTIFCL
+141 GITYVGPTLNTLFRL
-156 IVDILYSVFAIVVF
+156 IVDILYSVFAIVIF

-176 KYLDRIKIKEETNKE
+176 KYLDRIKIKEDINKE
-191 IVVKE
+191 IVAKV

-214 NSNSLTR
+214 NSLSR

-233 FVVCFLI
+233 FVVCFLAA
-240 GPLICIVVLAVMLGF
+240 PLICIVVLAVLLGF
-255 EVLFVFKGLPLI
+255 EVLFVFKGLPII

-328 VDSLPIDVKT
+328 VDSLPKDAKT

-348 NDLNT
+348 ADLNT
-353 VGYYHNDIKYVVDDS
+353 VGYYHNDIEYVVDDN

-394 DSLLVYMNSPKEFS
+394 DNLLVYMDSPKEFS
-408 FKDALDKISD
+408 FKDALDEISD
-418 DIKDGKIYNYDR
+418 DIKDGKIYNYDK

-435 VTIKTSNNNINIIKN
+435 VTIKTSSNNIDIIKN
-450 NNEEF
+450 NNESY

>member
-62 VNGDVLDE
+62 VNGVLDE

-79 NTKDL
+79 NTKDI

-141 DIAYVGPTLNTIFCL
+141 DIAYVGPVLNTIFCL
-156 IVDILYSVFAIVVF
+156 IIDILYSVFAIVVF

-176 KYLDRIKIKEETNKE
+176 KYLDRIKIKEDVNKE

-206 VIIKDNNS
+206 VIIKDNTG
-214 NSNSLTR
+214 SNSLTR
-221 TLAKIIIYIIKF
+221 LLAKIIIYIIKF
-233 FVVCFLI
+233 FVVLFLFA
-240 GPLICIVVLAVMLGF
+240 PLICIVVLAVMLGF
-255 EVLFVFKGLPLI
+255 EVLFVIKGLPLI
-267 GILLF
+267 GILLW
-272 TIAGLIISALCFE
+272 TIAGIIISALCFE

-328 VDSLPIDVKT
+328 VDDLPKDVKT
-338 KEITETLPMS
+338 KEISETLPMT
-348 NDLNT
+348 NDFKT
-353 VGYYHNDIKYVVDDS
+353 IGYYHNDIEYVVDDS

-394 DSLLVYMNSPKEFS
+394 DNLLVYMDSPKEFS
-408 FKDALDKISD
+408 FKDALDEISD

-435 VTIKTSNNNINIIKN
+435 VTIKTSSNNIDIIKN

-455 FNENN
+455 FK
-460 S
+460 